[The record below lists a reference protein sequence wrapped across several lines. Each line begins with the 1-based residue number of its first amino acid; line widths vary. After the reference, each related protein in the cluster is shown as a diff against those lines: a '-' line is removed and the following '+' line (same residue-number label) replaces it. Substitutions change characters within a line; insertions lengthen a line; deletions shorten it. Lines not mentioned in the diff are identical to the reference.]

1 MTILTKQSIMNMT
14 KHFYIDDFKDEDFNN
29 YEDYKH
35 TPAYVTN
42 KFVLS
47 KDYEQ
52 FKQEV
57 LE

>member
-1 MTILTKQSIMNMT
+1 MT
-14 KHFYIDDFKDEDFNN
+14 KHLYKDDFSDEDFIN

-52 FKQEV
+52 FKRSFRMNNV
-57 LE
+57 ILINLLN

>member
-1 MTILTKQSIMNMT
+1 MT
-14 KHFYIDDFKDEDFNN
+14 KHLYKDDFKDEDFIN